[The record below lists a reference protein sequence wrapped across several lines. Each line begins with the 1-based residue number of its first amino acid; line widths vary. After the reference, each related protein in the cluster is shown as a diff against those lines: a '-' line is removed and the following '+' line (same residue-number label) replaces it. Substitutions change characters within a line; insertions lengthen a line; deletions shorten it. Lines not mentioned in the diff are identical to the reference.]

1 MQDYFNQDYLNFCSS
16 KLMALIY
23 PDLNSDYNRTMK
35 KPTPKNIEVP
45 YKYEELFFST
55 TDEKGVIKY
64 GNEVFITI
72 SGYPEDVIMGAPHNI
87 IRHPDMPRSVF
98 KLFWEFLKSGSHIA
112 AYVKNMAADGS
123 YYWVMA
129 FAFPVKNGYV
139 SIRFKP
145 SSPIFQTV
153 QELYQEI
160 LKKEKTMSLD
170 EAQAQLL
177 TQLGQLGFKTY
188 QDFMVQASIQELK
201 AREEKLVSTNG
212 EVHSTDTSLNKI
224 TSITDVTTKVL
235 DENFSK
241 VDLFQKSSGLFVD
254 TILYLQKEF
263 GRLKFLSL
271 NMSILATKTGS
282 EAAALVV
289 ISEEFSKL
297 SSQIEA
303 QMASF
308 SNLGLSLQEK
318 IKQLSMHMAGLKTQM
333 IMVDFFVKES
343 IGNQSFSGMN
353 ENKDM
358 FTDLFSISTTTVMS
372 EMKKLD
378 QELIDLGTQINEIQ
392 KFVTALEIIKQT
404 GAIESAR
411 KDSVKES
418 FHIYIVEMSTFITIL
433 RNSIQSFNTER
444 SNLVNNS
451 KIIYEA
457 TYGIRNNISEIFDL
471 ALKKA

>member
-1 MQDYFNQDYLNFCSS
+1 MAIINLN
-16 KLMALIY
+16 
-23 PDLNSDYNRTMK
+23 PHSDYTRTMK
-35 KPTPKNIEVP
+35 KPTPKNTEVP
-45 YKYEELFFST
+45 YKFDELFFST
-55 TDEKGVIKY
+55 TDEKGIIKY
-64 GNEVFITI
+64 GNDVFVTI
-72 SGYPEDVIMGAPHNI
+72 SGYPEDVIIGAPHNI

-98 KLFWEFLKSGSHIA
+98 KLFWEFLKSGSPIA
-112 AYVKNMAADGS
+112 AYVKNMAADGA

-170 EAQAQLL
+170 EAQGQLL
-177 TQLGQLGFKTY
+177 LQLDQLGFKSY

-201 AREEKLVSTNG
+201 SREANVMISEG
-212 EVHSTDTSLNKI
+212 EIRTADLSLNKI

-254 TILYLQKEF
+254 TIHYLQKEF

-271 NMSILATKTGS
+271 NMSILATKTGA

-297 SSQIEA
+297 SSQIET

-308 SNLGLSLQEK
+308 SDLGVSLQEK

-343 IGNQSFSGMN
+343 IGTKSFSGMN
-353 ENKDM
+353 ENKEM
-358 FTDLFSISTTTVMS
+358 FTDLFSLSTNTVMS

-378 QELIDLGTQINEIQ
+378 KELIDLGSQINEIQ
-392 KFVTALEIIKQT
+392 KFITALEIIKQT

-418 FHIYIVEMSTFITIL
+418 FHIYIVEMSSFITIL

-444 SNLVNNS
+444 SNLVSNS
-451 KIIYEA
+451 KIIFET

-471 ALKKA
+471 ALKNT